1 MEVSEASNREKS
13 AKSLQNWSESERR
26 ENKIPRRIITPMA
39 LFPGSKL
46 HLFGCIVCTL
56 YIYNQKAEEPKSVS
70 CVATEP
76 HSQASLLQNVN
87 IEVVQAGPDIFSHVS
102 SVKGREGVERP

>member
-1 MEVSEASNREKS
+1 
-13 AKSLQNWSESERR
+13 
-26 ENKIPRRIITPMA
+26 MA

-56 YIYNQKAEEPKSVS
+56 YMYNQKAEVKPGDRAKSVS

-76 HSQASLLQNVN
+76 HSQASPLQNVN
-87 IEVVQAGPDIFSHVS
+87 IEVVQAGPDIFPHMS
-102 SVKGREGVERP
+102 SVKVREGVERS